1 MYPRARRALG
11 TKNLCKKDC
20 VIELNSMNKL
30 HNITLGLTYDDVLL
44 VPHYSDTASRK
55 QIDLTTYFSRRLK
68 INIPIV
74 SANMDTVTESGMAT
88 AVALAGGIGVIHRF
102 MTIEEEAHEV
112 RKVKR
117 AQNFM
122 ITDPVCVSPDTSL
135 AEAIK
140 LMKQHGIHGLLVCNA
155 DKRLQG
161 ILTSRDIKFKTS
173 FSGPVREF
181 MTPRGKLITTTAN
194 VTQEAAVKIFDEYK
208 VEKLPVI
215 NAEDLIVGLIT
226 ASDFRK
232 HAENSNAS
240 HDKNGRLLVAA
251 AVGVKDGLERSE
263 ALVKAGADAL
273 VIDIAHGH
281 SEKCVQLTREL
292 KTAWPDIDVVAGNV
306 ATVTGALD
314 LIKAGADA
322 IKVGVGPGAA
332 CSTRIVAG
340 SGVPQL
346 TAVCN
351 IADIC
356 RQYGVPLIADGG
368 IKTSG
373 DLAKAIG
380 AGADTVMIGNLF
392 SGTLE
397 SPGEYYIEDGQAVK
411 VYRGLA
417 SREASIDRQTI
428 EQNVARQDRAPEGV
442 SYKVSYKGGVTKVL
456 GLLVDGLQSGM
467 SYTGAKNIPEFWE
480 KAEFVR
486 ITEAG
491 MRESAPRSH
500 QT

>member
-1 MYPRARRALG
+1 
-11 TKNLCKKDC
+11 
-20 VIELNSMNKL
+20 MNKL

-44 VPHYSDTASRK
+44 IPHYSDTASRK
-55 QIDLTTYFSRRLK
+55 QIDLTTHFSRRLK

-102 MTIEEEAHEV
+102 MTIEEEALEV
-112 RKVKR
+112 KKVKR

-122 ITDPVCVSPDTSL
+122 IEDPVCVAPDTSL

-140 LMKQHGIHGLLVCNA
+140 LMKQHNIHGLLVCNE
-155 DKRLQG
+155 DKKLQG

-173 FSGPVREF
+173 FTGPVREF
-181 MTPRGKLITTTAN
+181 MTPRAKLITTTVN
-194 VTQEAAVKIFDEYK
+194 ITQEAAVRIFDEHK
-208 VEKLPVI
+208 IEKLPVI
-215 NAEDLIVGLIT
+215 DNEDKIVGLIT

-232 HAENSNAS
+232 HAENTAAS
-240 HDKNGRLLVAA
+240 HDKHGRLLVAA

-263 ALVKAGADAL
+263 ALIKAGADAL

-281 SEKCVQLTREL
+281 SEKCIQLTKEL
-292 KTAWPDIDVVAGNV
+292 KFTWPEIDIVAGNV

-351 IADIC
+351 IAGAC

-392 SGTLE
+392 SGALE

-417 SREASIDRQTI
+417 SREASVDRQAV
-428 EQNVARQDRAPEGV
+428 EQNVARQDRAPEGI
-442 SYKVSYKGGVTKVL
+442 SYKVSYKGGVAKVIN
-456 GLLVDGLQSGM
+456 LLVDGLQSGM
-467 SYTGAKNIPEFWE
+467 SYTGARSIKEFWE

>member
-1 MYPRARRALG
+1 
-11 TKNLCKKDC
+11 
-20 VIELNSMNKL
+20 MNKL
-30 HNITLGLTYDDVLL
+30 HNIALGLTYDDVLL

-55 QIDLTTYFSRRLK
+55 QIDLTTHFSRNLK

-102 MTIEEEAHEV
+102 MTIEEEAQEV
-112 RKVKR
+112 HKVKR

-122 ITDPVCVSPDTSL
+122 ITDPICVAPDTSL

-140 LMKQHGIHGLLVCNA
+140 LMKYHGIHGLLVCNE
-155 DKRLQG
+155 DKRLLG

-173 FSGPVREF
+173 LTGPVREF
-181 MTPRGKLITTTAN
+181 MTPREKLITTTAD
-194 VTQEAAVKIFDEYK
+194 VTQERAVKIFDEYK
-208 VEKLPVI
+208 IEKLPVVTSE
-215 NAEDLIVGLIT
+215 NSIVGLIT

-232 HAENSNAS
+232 HAENTVATY
-240 HDKNGRLLVAA
+240 DKNGRLLVAA

-263 ALVKAGADAL
+263 ALVRAGVDAL

-281 SEKCVQLTREL
+281 SEKCIQLTKEL
-292 KTAWPDIDVVAGNV
+292 KLAWPEIDIVAGNV
-306 ATVTGALD
+306 ATVAGALD

-351 IADIC
+351 IAGVC

-373 DLAKAIG
+373 DVAKAIG

-392 SGTLE
+392 SGALE
-397 SPGEYYIEDGQAVK
+397 SPGEYYIENGQAVK

-417 SREASIDRQTI
+417 SREASVDRQAV
-428 EQNVARQDRAPEGV
+428 EQNVARQERAPEGI
-442 SYKVSYKGGVTKVL
+442 SYKVSYKGGVAKVIS
-456 GLLVDGLQSGM
+456 LLVDGLQSGM
-467 SYTGAKNIPEFWE
+467 SYSGARSVREFWE

-500 QT
+500 QI